1 MPERVCSSSDSLRTL
16 LSDKSSPLVI
26 NFTASWAPQCKHV
39 TDVLKTLSDDLTNS
53 DVRFVN
59 VDAEVVSELSKEMG
73 ISVVPT
79 VIIMQDGAEVHR
91 VCGAKIAELTQLIT
105 GLHKGWSNAVTKPST
120 TNADTALNTRLSDL
134 IKRSPIM
141 LFMKGSASQPRCG
154 FSRQMLELLNSYNV
168 TFDTFDILL
177 DEEVRQGLKTF
188 SNWPTYPQLYVKG
201 ELIGGL
207 DIVKELAASGELADV
222 LKS

>member
-26 NFTASWAPQCKHV
+26 NFTASWAPQCAHV

-59 VDAEVVSELSKEMG
+59 
-73 ISVVPT
+73 
-79 VIIMQDGAEVHR
+79 DGAEVHR

-105 GLHKGWSNAVTKPST
+105 GLHKGWNNAVIKPST

>member
-16 LSDKSSPLVI
+16 LSDKSSPLVV
-26 NFTASWAPQCKHV
+26 NFTASWAPQCAHV
-39 TDVLKTLSDDLTNS
+39 TDVLKTLSDDPTNS
-53 DVRFVN
+53 DVRFAN

-73 ISVVPT
+73 INVVPT
-79 VIIMQDGAEVHR
+79 VIIMQNGAEVHR

-105 GLHKGWSNAVTKPST
+105 GLHKGCSNAVTKPSA
-120 TNADTALNTRLSDL
+120 TNADTDLNTRLS
-134 IKRSPIM
+134 
-141 LFMKGSASQPRCG
+141 SASQPRCG
-154 FSRQMLELLNSYNV
+154 FSRQILELLNSYNV

-222 LKS
+222 LKT